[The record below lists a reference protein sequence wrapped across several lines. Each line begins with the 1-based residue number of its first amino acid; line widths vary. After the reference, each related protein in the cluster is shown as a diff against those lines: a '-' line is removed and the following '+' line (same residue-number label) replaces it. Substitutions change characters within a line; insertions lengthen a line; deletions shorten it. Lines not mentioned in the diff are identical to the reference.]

1 MTMCEPWTILFQLY
15 PVHDLKI
22 ECKPASAF
30 QGFEKHPSYLD
41 WKNCLNFSF
50 SPIFI
55 QLFFIP
61 TDMKSS

>member
-15 PVHDLKI
+15 PVHDLKM

-41 WKNCLNFSF
+41 
-50 SPIFI
+50 
-55 QLFFIP
+55 
-61 TDMKSS
+61 